1 MNELPLEPF
10 RLVSPPPATD
20 YEKPKKEEDEGVF
33 GEVVIIP
40 LEFYQIKK
48 RK

>member
-20 YEKPKKEEDEGVF
+20 YEKPKKKVN
-33 GEVVIIP
+33 P
-40 LEFYQIKK
+40 KSK
-48 RK
+48 